1 MSNATHA
8 KRPARR
14 TKRAAT
20 AARPA
25 ATARPKG
32 AAATTVAPVA
42 AASTAA
48 PVAGPALPAALDIR
62 EIAETFEFLRS
73 AVNCGID
80 SIDASRVRSVDTA
93 GLQLLLAA
101 GRTAA
106 AHGRALRWVGASS
119 SLVEAATKLGVA
131 GVLGFARPG

>member
-25 ATARPKG
+25 TARAK
-32 AAATTVAPVA
+32 AAAVTTAPPA
-42 AASTAA
+42 AAPTPV

-62 EIAETFEFLRS
+62 EIAATFEFLRS

-80 SIDASRVRSVDTA
+80 SIDASRVTSVDTA

-131 GVLGFARPG
+131 GVLGFATAG